1 MCYTRFRDFLTMQIY
16 TFPRFKSI
24 LKKRKLLN
32 YNNYKD
38 FAKNKKYKKVKFAWI
53 LLGLILKKR
62 GEKLYESWINTNFA
76 SICGSKCLK
85 IQRFSRLLTD
95 IETTV

>member
-1 MCYTRFRDFLTMQIY
+1 M
-16 TFPRFKSI
+16 
-24 LKKRKLLN
+24 N